1 MKTKQKHTHRTQKIK
16 RLFAKIYTK
25 EHVYTYAQ
33 KNQNISLYLKEIKKK
48 VKHLYYKYKYIY
60 TKYK

>member
-33 KNQNISLYLKEIKKK
+33 KKSKHILISERNKEKS
-48 VKHLYYKYKYIY
+48 
-60 TKYK
+60 

>member
-25 EHVYTYAQ
+25 EHVYTYICS
-33 KNQNISLYLKEIKKK
+33 KKSKHILISERNKEKS
-48 VKHLYYKYKYIY
+48 
-60 TKYK
+60 